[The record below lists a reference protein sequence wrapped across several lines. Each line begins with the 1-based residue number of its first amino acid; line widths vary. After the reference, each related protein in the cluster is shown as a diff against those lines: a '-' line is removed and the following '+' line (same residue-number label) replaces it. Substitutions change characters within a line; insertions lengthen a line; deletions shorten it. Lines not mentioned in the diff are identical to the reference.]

1 LLPGVEGARSS
12 SIGITLIEKAQNWKA
27 WTKGLGV
34 CLLATMGLASCMV
47 VGGRSVDG
55 RLTDLDT
62 GKPITNAVAYGVWVG
77 TRTSIMRSDGV
88 CAWIESTRV
97 NEQGEFH
104 LPIWWKGGVEAMMTS
119 GIERTVFIYAPG
131 YELQV
136 LSKADASEVKMRRFV
151 GTVDARFRALGTPDC
166 LGDDAQH
173 RLSLVSSM
181 MADEMEFLAITD
193 KQHSQAKGARES
205 ANDSAAGR

>member
-1 LLPGVEGARSS
+1 M
-12 SIGITLIEKAQNWKA
+12 A
-27 WTKGLGV
+27 WTLAV

-62 GKPITNAVAYGVWVG
+62 GEPVTNAVAYGVWVG

-97 NEQGEFH
+97 DKQGAFH
-104 LPIWWKGGVEAMMTS
+104 LPAWWKGGADAFMTS

-131 YELQV
+131 YDLQI
-136 LSKADASEVKMRRFV
+136 LSKGDALDVKMRRFV
-151 GTVDARFRALGTPDC
+151 GTVDARFHALGTPDC
-166 LGDDAQH
+166 LGEDAQH

-181 MADEMEFLAITD
+181 MADEMELLAITD
-193 KQHSQAKGARES
+193 KQHRQAKAARES
-205 ANDSAAGR
+205 ANDSAAER